1 MATYVRQ
8 QEIRHR
14 IGPAGRFQLKVTD
27 GEVRIRPAEGD
38 EVRLRATFE
47 IGAGSDEEAD
57 RVLDVAKLI
66 VSSGDSY
73 LDVQAP
79 GDGQLGGLTQA
90 LGLPDRSTLRRWIT
104 GSPRVELS
112 VDVEAPARCELRI
125 DTVSG
130 DLVVHG
136 MRGEQR
142 YNTVSGDQYLTEIGG
157 SVRSNSV
164 SGDGTMRADE
174 PIRVRAESVSG
185 DLSVT
190 SPRLE
195 ELRLTT
201 VSGDLEIGGE
211 LARSGEHRIESV
223 SGDLLFGLIGSAT
236 FDVRGIS
243 TDIQAEMAHRLEG
256 RMDRRRVVIGT
267 GEPTI
272 VFSSMSGD
280 VVVRNPRRLERQI
293 ASQSALQATRATQ
306 SSAEKA
312 PMSEEAIEVLR
323 ALERGEIDVEEAS
336 RRLGE
341 RPTDA

>member
-8 QEIRHR
+8 QEITHR
-14 IGPAGRFQLKVTD
+14 IGPTGRFQLKLTD
-27 GEVRIRPAEGD
+27 GDVRIRPAKGD

-57 RVLDVAKLI
+57 RMLDIAKLI
-66 VSSGDSY
+66 ASSGDSY
-73 LDVQAP
+73 LDVRAP
-79 GDGQLGGLTQA
+79 SDGQLGGLPQT

-112 VDVEAPARCELRI
+112 VEVEAPAGCELRI

-130 DLVVHG
+130 DLVVQG
-136 MRGEQR
+136 MGGEQR
-142 YNTVSGDQYLTEIGG
+142 YNTVSGDQYFTDIGG
-157 SVRSNSV
+157 SVRINSV
-164 SGDGTMRADE
+164 SGDGTLRADG

-201 VSGDLEIGGE
+201 VSGDLEIEGE
-211 LARSGEHRIESV
+211 LAPGGEHRVETV

-256 RMDRRRVVIGT
+256 RMDRRRMVIGT

-280 VVVRNPRRLERQI
+280 VVVRHPRRLERQ
-293 ASQSALQATRATQ
+293 AVSRSTPEAMGPG
-306 SSAEKA
+306 AEQP
-312 PMSEEAIEVLR
+312 PMSEESLEVLR

-341 RPTDA
+341 RSTDA